1 MPTSV
6 VYQGEVRYLQI
17 LDESGRVDPALAD
30 GILADDEIQRLYE
43 QMILCREFDE
53 TGFKLQRSGRMGTF
67 PPNKG
72 AEALSLGAAQALRK
86 GVDYIVPYYR
96 ENAAMFLHG

>member
-30 GILADDEIQRLYE
+30 DILPDSDIQRSTS
-43 QMILCREFDE
+43 R
-53 TGFKLQRSGRMGTF
+53 
-67 PPNKG
+67 
-72 AEALSLGAAQALRK
+72 
-86 GVDYIVPYYR
+86 
-96 ENAAMFLHG
+96 